1 MEELLLSADAPMEI
15 VWLRH
20 EEMLENLE
28 DYGDELF
35 ETILNAAAENEKI
48 GLFVA
53 RSVFEEE

>member
-1 MEELLLSADAPMEI
+1 
-15 VWLRH
+15 
-20 EEMLENLE
+20 MLENLE